1 MKDTCWRESED
12 GNPTSKLSD
21 EMFGVFLSLVYHLLY
36 SLVLALV
43 SFNTWPFCKMT
54 INIRHRETGFAP
66 VLFFVLLLEVLCLA
80 SNLLVLSTDS
90 FGFLNGTCFMKNES
104 FLDFVRTSLR
114 KCHAENVNQ
123 LVVAGRRAC
132 RLLLG
137 QLSLKLL
144 PQVLFLLHSL
154 IQFPLTMGRKRLL
167 MKRIDNPCSRQITY
181 SKRREGILKK
191 ANELSALCDTD
202 VGLLMFSPTGRLTS
216 YAHKGRIE
224 DIFLRYID
232 QPDDFKGPVDNEE
245 FLYQSLKHLKYEGE
259 MLDKIGRCYFL
270 SLSHSRHADMFAY
283 TQAQAVLERKLR
295 DLNRQKYEAQDKLRS
310 YNPDMTKILSIPEAH
325 LHQQF
330 VMDAIRRIEKL
341 KKAKLLEKE
350 ISPSKPHNVEIPII
364 EVKDSDLTTEE
375 SVNSKRNRNQSA
387 DDQKEETRL
396 PTGPHLSISYLK
408 TQKSWNLQNA
418 EDITSSEGHMC

>member
-1 MKDTCWRESED
+1 
-12 GNPTSKLSD
+12 
-21 EMFGVFLSLVYHLLY
+21 
-36 SLVLALV
+36 
-43 SFNTWPFCKMT
+43 
-54 INIRHRETGFAP
+54 
-66 VLFFVLLLEVLCLA
+66 
-80 SNLLVLSTDS
+80 
-90 FGFLNGTCFMKNES
+90 
-104 FLDFVRTSLR
+104 
-114 KCHAENVNQ
+114 
-123 LVVAGRRAC
+123 
-132 RLLLG
+132 
-137 QLSLKLL
+137 
-144 PQVLFLLHSL
+144 
-154 IQFPLTMGRKRLL
+154 MGRKRLL

-259 MLDKIGRCYFL
+259 MVDKIG
-270 SLSHSRHADMFAY
+270 SME
-283 TQAQAVLERKLR
+283 VLERKLR

-408 TQKSWNLQNA
+408 TQKNWNLQNA

>member
-1 MKDTCWRESED
+1 
-12 GNPTSKLSD
+12 
-21 EMFGVFLSLVYHLLY
+21 
-36 SLVLALV
+36 
-43 SFNTWPFCKMT
+43 
-54 INIRHRETGFAP
+54 
-66 VLFFVLLLEVLCLA
+66 
-80 SNLLVLSTDS
+80 
-90 FGFLNGTCFMKNES
+90 MKNES

-137 QLSLKLL
+137 QLSLKL
-144 PQVLFLLHSL
+144 
-154 IQFPLTMGRKRLL
+154 
-167 MKRIDNPCSRQITY
+167 
-181 SKRREGILKK
+181 
-191 ANELSALCDTD
+191 
-202 VGLLMFSPTGRLTS
+202 
-216 YAHKGRIE
+216 IE

-245 FLYQSLKHLKYEGE
+245 FLYQSLKHLKNEGE
-259 MLDKIGRCYFL
+259 MVDKIG
-270 SLSHSRHADMFAY
+270 SME
-283 TQAQAVLERKLR
+283 VLERKLR

-408 TQKSWNLQNA
+408 TQKNWNLQNA
-418 EDITSSEGHMC
+418 EDITSRPHVLEV